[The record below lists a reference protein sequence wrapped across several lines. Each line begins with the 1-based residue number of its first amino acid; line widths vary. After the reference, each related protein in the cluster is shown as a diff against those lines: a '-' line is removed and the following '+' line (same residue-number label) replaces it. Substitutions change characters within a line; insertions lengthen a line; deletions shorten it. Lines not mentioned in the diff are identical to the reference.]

1 LSAIKPWALS
11 KGLNPYAVQTS
22 IYRKGIRDSFF
33 ESTID
38 EEFSKMLDY
47 ITEIKADSLLNDF
60 GDD

>member
-1 LSAIKPWALS
+1 MQFKLL
-11 KGLNPYAVQTS
+11 
-22 IYRKGIRDSFF
+22 YRKGIKGFIF
-33 ESTID
+33 LNLPD

>member
-11 KGLNPYAVQTS
+11 KVKPVCSSNFY
-22 IYRKGIRDSFF
+22 IERYKRIHFF

>member
-1 LSAIKPWALS
+1 MQFKLLYIERYKR
-11 KGLNPYAVQTS
+11 
-22 IYRKGIRDSFF
+22 IHFF

>member
-11 KGLNPYAVQTS
+11 KLNPYAVQTS
-22 IYRKGIRDSFF
+22 IYKKIKGFIFLIY
-33 ESTID
+33 ID

>member
-1 LSAIKPWALS
+1 LSVNLCAFFQKPS
-11 KGLNPYAVQTS
+11 KGIKGS
-22 IYRKGIRDSFF
+22 IF